1 MQSVSFVVESYL
13 YTYNNMIK
21 SLSATAKKIFGSR
34 LYNDI
39 RANYLFRDLD
49 SPYPLYPD
57 TPFHMDWSKNTN
69 QQVNG
74 EEIKAA
80 YIVSPTQRSGT
91 NFLSHM
97 LDKHPDLVF
106 PSGAN
111 LPDEQCLYTYSEHL
125 KTYAYKTVS
134 TWNKWVDGGEPALQ
148 DHARSLMGAMGSGIL
163 KYFTQYVKPGS
174 TLLFKTPDAGHL
186 DNFFHLFQE
195 SRVVILVR
203 DGRDTIESFSKSWGG
218 KGAFRKMCE
227 RWSKRVD
234 TMYEFI
240 DMAEKAG
247 LKDRI
252 MITRYDYLNDKPRE
266 ELPKIFAFLN
276 VNADHYPW
284 DEVDNIPVL
293 GSSSYKGD
301 QGEVHWKP
309 IEKDEK
315 FKPTQKWLSWD
326 SSRKEIFKKEAGD
339 NLIKLGFADNNDW

>member
-1 MQSVSFVVESYL
+1 
-13 YTYNNMIK
+13 MIK
-21 SLSATAKKIFGSR
+21 SLSATAKKLFGSS

-57 TPFHMDWSKNTN
+57 TPFNMDWSKLSAAGSASAPKPATE
-69 QQVNG
+69 V
-74 EEIKAA
+74 KAA

-97 LDKHPDLVF
+97 LDRHPELEF
-106 PSGAN
+106 PSGAD

-125 KTYAYKTVS
+125 KQYAYKTVS
-134 TWNKWVDGGEPALQ
+134 TWSKWIDGGEPVLQ
-148 DHARSLMGAMGSGIL
+148 EHARALVGAMGNGVL
-163 KYFTQYVKPGS
+163 QYFAGFTKPGS
-174 TLLFKTPDAGHL
+174 TLLFKTPDAGHI
-186 DNFFHLFQE
+186 DNFFHLFPQCK
-195 SRVVILVR
+195 VVILYR

-234 TMYEFI
+234 TIFEFVA
-240 DMAEKAG
+240 MAERAG
-247 LKDRI
+247 YSDRI
-252 MITRYDYLNDKPRE
+252 ITTRYDYLNDNARE
-266 ELPKIFAFLN
+266 ELPKILKFLN
-276 VNADHYPW
+276 VDVDKYPW
-284 DEVDNIPVL
+284 DQIDEIPVL

-326 SSRKEIFKKEAGD
+326 KSKKDTFKKAAGD
-339 NLIKLGFADNNDW
+339 NLVKLGFAENNDW